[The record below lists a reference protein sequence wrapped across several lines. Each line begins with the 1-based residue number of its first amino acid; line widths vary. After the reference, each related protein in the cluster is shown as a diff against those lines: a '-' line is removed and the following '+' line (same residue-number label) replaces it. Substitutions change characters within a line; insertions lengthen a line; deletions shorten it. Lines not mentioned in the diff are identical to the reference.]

1 VTRPAVL
8 AASLIL
14 QHVPDLV
21 PHGSKPSREP
31 DRLPELRA
39 SLRSFD
45 DAVAYPP
52 NQAFIGNLRPEAL
65 WDLERP
71 WWRAAVAAPSAGAHG
86 EIASQDVFYGM
97 LTALDRFGLVRMG
110 QEPRPGDLPL
120 YSGGEPAG
128 AFASDHEQDE
138 SLSAPVLFENL
149 ACLVTATH
157 ATRHLLGAASLDP
170 ASIDHVL
177 TCGEEAIGD
186 RYQRGGGNLAKA
198 VAEACWLT
206 EASGADVKAFCAG
219 PMHALIMAGA
229 LVAAGVHRRVLVAA
243 GGSSAK
249 LGMKF
254 LGALQAGGPVID
266 DCLAGMALVVGPS
279 TDDPTAPILRLD
291 AVGKHRT
298 GSSSQ
303 LDLLHDIVGRPLDA
317 MGLTIGD
324 VQTYATELHDPEVTE
339 PAGGGDVPDRNYR
352 MLAGLGVVRGELSRD
367 DMDGFIRA
375 HGLPGFS
382 PTQGHIASAVP
393 WLPHALA
400 RARTGELDRTMLLA
414 KGSLFLGRMTRL
426 WDGASITLEVPR

>member
-1 VTRPAVL
+1 
-8 AASLIL
+8 
-14 QHVPDLV
+14 
-21 PHGSKPSREP
+21 
-31 DRLPELRA
+31 
-39 SLRSFD
+39 
-45 DAVAYPP
+45 
-52 NQAFIGNLRPEAL
+52 
-65 WDLERP
+65 
-71 WWRAAVAAPSAGAHG
+71 
-86 EIASQDVFYGM
+86 
-97 LTALDRFGLVRMG
+97 
-110 QEPRPGDLPL
+110 
-120 YSGGEPAG
+120 
-128 AFASDHEQDE
+128 
-138 SLSAPVLFENL
+138 
-149 ACLVTATH
+149 
-157 ATRHLLGAASLDP
+157 
-170 ASIDHVL
+170 
-177 TCGEEAIGD
+177 
-186 RYQRGGGNLAKA
+186 
-198 VAEACWLT
+198 
-206 EASGADVKAFCAG
+206 
-219 PMHALIMAGA
+219 
-229 LVAAGVHRRVLVAA
+229 
-243 GGSSAK
+243 
-249 LGMKF
+249 
-254 LGALQAGGPVID
+254 
-266 DCLAGMALVVGPS
+266 MALVVGPS